1 MALQPLSQKKKEICK
16 AALDLLLFYTTSF
29 FVLLAIFSLF
39 AMIFLVP
46 FFIDPAWATIQADFD
61 PIPRKCVTISGLYIE
76 GKSNCHWSSCE
87 EGCTKTIFNC
97 WQITVNYTSDHNNAS
112 NTARLQPNVKG
123 CGYPPRLNCA
133 TFIKEYSPNGSTY
146 PCYVSQR
153 ISSEIIAV
161 PELDLNEVKSD
172 LFYCLAIPIPCF
184 LLSLAYLCTA
194 YFCIYVNEGEV
205 RSPGASN
212 GSGGIRV
219 NQHFKRK
226 NINHV
231 NGTSNGD
238 ESKSMLRH
246 SILNNSTRSLSE
258 INNGSKPE
266 VKKESRKK
274 AANNNINDQS
284 MDSEEITSSSVK

>member
-1 MALQPLSQKKKEICK
+1 M
-16 AALDLLLFYTTSF
+16 
-29 FVLLAIFSLF
+29 VLLYSFNASCNVERILIHLQAPTFTQFMLFINLPKSGFSQSPWPYNPYHKRKKRSSKPLWIFFYFTPHPSSSFLPIFSLF

-46 FFIDPAWATIQADFD
+46 FFIDPAWATLQADFD

-172 LFYCLAIPIPCF
+172 LFLLPCHSHS
-184 LLSLAYLCTA
+184 LLSPFPGLSLHCVLLYLC
-194 YFCIYVNEGEV
+194 E
-205 RSPGASN
+205 
-212 GSGGIRV
+212 
-219 NQHFKRK
+219 
-226 NINHV
+226 
-231 NGTSNGD
+231 
-238 ESKSMLRH
+238 
-246 SILNNSTRSLSE
+246 
-258 INNGSKPE
+258 
-266 VKKESRKK
+266 
-274 AANNNINDQS
+274 
-284 MDSEEITSSSVK
+284 